1 MELNMLY
8 LFTASNDSAIKNLEA
23 TIEKSYPISTCLA
36 DLDADT
42 VTKLK
47 DNELHENVCMWG
59 ATPGSSNVDR
69 WEKLK
74 EGDGILAYSKGEFKF
89 FGTIF
94 AKTHNPDVARKI

>member
-1 MELNMLY
+1 M
-8 LFTASNDSAIKNLEA
+8 EA
-23 TIEKSYPISTCLA
+23 TIEKIYPISTCLA

-89 FGTIF
+89 FGTILLRLITQMWLEKF
-94 AKTHNPDVARKI
+94 RKQTIMMKLGNTSILLRN

>member
-1 MELNMLY
+1 M
-8 LFTASNDSAIKNLEA
+8 EA
-23 TIEKSYPISTCLA
+23 TIEKIYPISTCLA

-69 WEKLK
+69 WEKVK
-74 EGDGILAYSKGEFKF
+74 RG
-89 FGTIF
+89 
-94 AKTHNPDVARKI
+94 

>member
-1 MELNMLY
+1 MLY

-23 TIEKSYPISTCLA
+23 TIEKTYPISTCLA

-42 VTKLK
+42 VIKLK

-59 ATPGSSNVDR
+59 ATPGSSNVDS

-94 AKTHNPDVARKI
+94 AKTHNPDMAGKI